1 MEKAVPTL
9 FSARIRPMELNDF
22 AFVQSLAAEFPLFT
36 VPPDYVLWLF
46 THFHPEYCRI
56 LERDSGERKGYLLA
70 IPTSDPAN
78 GIAIW
83 QVAATTPSH
92 AFALE
97 YFAAYLRDL
106 AERKGATSVFFT
118 TTDDSTSLRLIRSL
132 AWQFGNCVLDKRSA
146 VPVGQAEYEFRLSID
161 KSQSNFS

>member
-9 FSARIRPMELNDF
+9 FKARIRPMQLNDF
-22 AFVQSLAAEFPLFT
+22 AFVQALAAEFPQFT

-46 THFHPEYCRI
+46 THFHPDYCRI
-56 LERDSGERKGYLLA
+56 LEQDSGEPKGYLLA
-70 IPTSDPAN
+70 IPTSDPDN

-83 QVAATTPSH
+83 QVAAAKPSH

-106 AERKGATSVFFT
+106 AERTGTTSVFFT
-118 TTDDSTSLRLIRSL
+118 TADDSTSLRLIGSL
-132 AWQFGNCVLDKRSA
+132 ACKFGNCELEKRNS
-146 VPVGQAEYEFRLSID
+146 VPVGQTEYEFRLSID
-161 KSQSNFS
+161 RSQSRPQ